1 MQIDS
6 FEDLLEA
13 ARQQAEPQRLLLVF
27 AGVEL
32 SDDCT
37 PEQRARFEAG
47 EGGALVPRMAADKG
61 LDELSSFAAL
71 EQESLQFNQDWVL
84 VFVAALSGRQG
95 IPATEEAIERALE
108 QMTEAIGRGELS
120 AFLAFNRLGEPV
132 SFNPG

>member
-6 FEDLLEA
+6 FEDLLTA
-13 ARQQAEPQRLLLVF
+13 ARQQAEPQRLLFVF

-61 LDELSSFAAL
+61 LDELSGFARL
-71 EQESLQFNQDWVL
+71 EEESLQFCQDWVL
-84 VFVAALSGRQG
+84 VFVAALSGHQG
-95 IPATEEAIERALE
+95 VPATEDAVERALE
-108 QMTEAIGRGELS
+108 QMTEAIGQGELS
-120 AFLAFNRLGEPV
+120 AFLAFNRQGEPV

>member
-13 ARQQAEPQRLLLVF
+13 ARHQPEPQRLLLVF

-71 EQESLQFNQDWVL
+71 EQESLQFSQDWVL
-84 VFVAALSGRQG
+84 VFVAALSGHQG
-95 IPATEEAIERALE
+95 MPPTEDAVERALH
-108 QMTEAIGRGELS
+108 QMTETIGQGQLA
-120 AFLAFNRLGEPV
+120 AFLAFNRQGEPV

>member
-6 FEDLLEA
+6 FEDLLTA
-13 ARQQAEPQRLLLVF
+13 ARQQAEPQRLLFVF

-61 LDELSSFAAL
+61 LDELSGFVAL
-71 EQESLQFNQDWVL
+71 EQESLQFCQDWVL

-95 IPATEEAIERALE
+95 RPPAGEAVEQALE
-108 QMTEAIGRGELS
+108 QMTEAVGRGELS
-120 AFLAFNRLGEPV
+120 AFLAFNRQGEPV
-132 SFNPG
+132 SFSPG